1 MNPRSLRDTLL
12 YGAKDV
18 QAANYHL
25 VIDGVDRHGAME
37 WTVQSRGGPDGL
49 TRLVS
54 AFESPEAD
62 DGTTQFELRGY
73 ACEPGGRCTQFITRT
88 GALPDDDAVLLLTAD
103 VFRAVEDLT
112 ASDLREPPA

>member
-1 MNPRSLRDTLL
+1 MNSRSLREVLL

-18 QAANYHL
+18 QAASYEL
-25 VIDGVDRHGAME
+25 VIDGADRHGAME

-73 ACEPGGRCTQFITRT
+73 ACVPDGNCTHFITRT
-88 GALPDDDAVLLLTAD
+88 GALPDDDAVLLLAAE
-103 VFRAVEDLT
+103 VYQAVEALT
-112 ASDLREPPA
+112 ASDLRKPRA